1 MHSQAG
7 VLKKRPHR
15 RRRRRPDRHRR
26 RPLVGAPPAVE
37 RDCLRA
43 GADRR
48 SADGIA
54 RAAGGV
60 HAPAGVIQRARG
72 HAASTGRP
80 RPTNSLRR
88 AGEIARRADVR
99 SLLALREEVAQRAA
113 SKGEQGPSETRR
125 QLDEIE
131 RYLSEARAL
140 QLQRDAEELRRSEG
154 GPAAPR

>member
-7 VLKKRPHR
+7 VLRSALIAVVVGGLTGTAAGLWSV
-15 RRRRRPDRHRR
+15 RRRPSNVTASAQV
-26 RPLVGAPPAVE
+26 PTVEALTASPAPPAVSMP
-37 RDCLRA
+37 LPA
-43 GADRR
+43 
-48 SADGIA
+48 SSS
-54 RAAGGV
+54 
-60 HAPAGVIQRARG
+60 APAATPPPQGAPV
-72 HAASTGRP
+72 
-80 RPTNSLRR
+80 PTNPLRR
-88 AGEIARRADVR
+88 AGELARRADVR